1 MQQKAAK
8 KKSSLFTE
16 IFALENRSQKKNRDH
31 QLAAHKLNLARQTVQ
46 SGPRLDFKQNVN

>member
-8 KKSSLFTE
+8 KKQFYLLKYLHWK
-16 IFALENRSQKKNRDH
+16 IGHKKNRDH

>member
-8 KKSSLFTE
+8 KKAVLFTE